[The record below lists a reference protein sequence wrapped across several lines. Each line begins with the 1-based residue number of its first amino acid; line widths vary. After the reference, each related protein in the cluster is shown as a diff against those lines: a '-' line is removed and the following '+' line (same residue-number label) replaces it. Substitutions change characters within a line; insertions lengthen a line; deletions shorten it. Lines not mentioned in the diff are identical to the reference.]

1 MNPSYNNFD
10 FSNSIFWSPDIPWS
24 PLYDKRHDNQ
34 SENKSVVVVQDTKQI
49 STHKKDCAMSE
60 GEVVAIC
67 VVIEVIV
74 MGLLVSRKLPGA
86 K

>member
-1 MNPSYNNFD
+1 
-10 FSNSIFWSPDIPWS
+10 
-24 PLYDKRHDNQ
+24 
-34 SENKSVVVVQDTKQI
+34 
-49 STHKKDCAMSE
+49 MSE